1 MQGRFFHKGGLTAR
15 ALLPAALTVTV
26 AATLAWQARAGG
38 EAADFPE
45 HFAAGVHYATVKR
58 GNITEQLYTSRD
70 AIEAAK
76 SGKPFPS
83 GTVITLVDSRDDQ
96 LFRYVVMQKRT
107 GWGAELPDAQR
118 AGDWKFQWFNPDKTV
133 KADEDLGR
141 CMSCHQQRASQDF
154 VWSVDHMKKA
164 P

>member
-58 GNITEQLYTSRD
+58 GNITEQLYTSR
-70 AIEAAK
+70 AR
-76 SGKPFPS
+76 S
-83 GTVITLVDSRDDQ
+83 
-96 LFRYVVMQKRT
+96 KR
-107 GWGAELPDAQR
+107 PR
-118 AGDWKFQWFNPDKTV
+118 AGSRF
-133 KADEDLGR
+133 
-141 CMSCHQQRASQDF
+141 RA
-154 VWSVDHMKKA
+154 A
-164 P
+164 R